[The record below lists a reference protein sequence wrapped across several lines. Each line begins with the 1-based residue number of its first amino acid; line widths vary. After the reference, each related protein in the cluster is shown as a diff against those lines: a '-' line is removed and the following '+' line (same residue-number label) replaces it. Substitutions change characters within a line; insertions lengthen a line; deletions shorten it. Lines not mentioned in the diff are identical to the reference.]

1 MEIGNLIYRITGD
14 SSALR
19 AELAK
24 TNASVKESGTGLG
37 KLGSIIGKVFA
48 VAGITYAA
56 KKIFDFGKTVVAA
69 GGESQKTLAQLN
81 QTLESTN
88 YAAGMT
94 SKELQDLAQ
103 SLSETTAYEDDAIL
117 KSEALL
123 LTFTRIGKEVFPD
136 AQRAILDV
144 ASAMGGDLQGATI
157 QVGKALNDPIRGVA
171 ALTRVG
177 VQFNEQQKQQ
187 IKTMM
192 EANNVAGAQ
201 AVILKELQT
210 QFGGQA
216 VAQFKD
222 NPLLA
227 FTKVGQNI
235 ENIYEGIAD
244 ELQPQLMKLANT
256 FLLASSSGGSFSVI
270 LRGIGKGLGI
280 VANGVTKAMSGLEQ
294 FIQYFKLQSFVSES
308 KENAKAYEE
317 WKKRVMFALEM
328 SPRLKKAWEDPKR
341 DKGEG
346 IVPFLKRMN
355 ANTYLEDL
363 DKIMSKQRSLATST
377 EDAYGKM
384 TQAAVNY
391 DKAFDEIDKKTDKEL
406 AEEEKKRKILLG
418 SINGQPSGTGGSS
431 EGADNLR
438 KTQQEIAGQQEDE
451 LAKKQ
456 QLNEEELMKL
466 RSAAHQQNL
475 IGILTAISMWDRLYS
490 DVNKS
495 EEEIEANRLA
505 RSQLMRDMFAGGLS
519 ELTNILSAVQQYQN
533 AVAEQRI
540 ADIDR
545 QMQAELE
552 AAGLTEDTEIEKL
565 QKEYEEAKAKGDM
578 KLADEKEK
586 ELKKAEIEEKYR
598 KKKAKAEY
606 EAAVQSWEIQRALAI
621 AQGAIS
627 IINAY
632 SSAAAIPFIGW
643 IMAPIAAAAAGVAA
657 ALQIAAVEKS
667 KPQASQFAAGGYV
680 VPGSVYQGDKID
692 AKLNSGEM
700 VLNQGQQRELF
711 DMANG
716 RVGSAS
722 QPLHVTVM
730 LGAKLLYDELWDA
743 GTRKEFI
750 IPSTAVV
757 PA

>member
-37 KLGSIIGKVFA
+37 KLGTIIKQVFGAA
-48 VAGITYAA
+48 VIGYAV
-56 KKIFDFGKTVVAA
+56 KKIYDFGKAVVTA
-69 GGESQKTLAQLN
+69 GGESQKILAQLN

-88 YAAGMT
+88 HAAGMT
-94 SKELQDLAQ
+94 SQELQDLAQ
-103 SLSETTAYEDDAIL
+103 SLSETTAFEDDAII

-123 LTFTRIGKEVFPD
+123 LTFTRIGREVFPD

-144 ASAMGGDLQGATI
+144 AAAMGGDLQGATI

-235 ENIYEGIAD
+235 ENIYEGIAED
-244 ELQPQLMKLANT
+244 LQPQLMKLSNT

-280 VANGVTKAMSGLEQ
+280 VANGVTKAMSGLEMFVQ
-294 FIQYFKLQSFVSES
+294 HFKMKSLLAESE
-308 KENAKAYEE
+308 ENRKALSE
-317 WKKRVMFALEM
+317 WIKNTELTIKANKRVRE
-328 SPRLKKAWEDPKR
+328 EYEKR
-341 DKGEG
+341 PQGEG
-346 IVPFLKRMN
+346 LYKFIKRMN
-355 ANTYLEDL
+355 DEAEKSNGKKGARFPIALAQYE
-363 DKIMSKQRSLATST
+363 KIFGKQADINKQFD
-377 EDAYGKM
+377 EAYGKM

-391 DKAFDEIDKKTDKEL
+391 DKAFDDIDKQTDKEL
-406 AEEEKKRKILLG
+406 AEEEKKRKAIVKLIEQQNEAASKG
-418 SINGQPSGTGGSS
+418 NSPKSEPSSPGSS
-431 EGADNLR
+431 SDEEDPRIKKEKELQKLKDEIHRDDMRAILATIRMWEVLNTEE
-438 KTQQEIAGQQEDE
+438 KQEAVRNSFNVSMGYFMT
-451 LAKKQ
+451 
-456 QLNEEELMKL
+456 LM
-466 RSAAHQQNL
+466 
-475 IGILTAISMWDRLYS
+475 
-490 DVNKS
+490 
-495 EEEIEANRLA
+495 
-505 RSQLMRDMFAGGLS
+505 
-519 ELTNILSAVQQYQN
+519 SAVEQYQN
-533 AVAEQRI
+533 ALADRRI
-540 ADIDR
+540 AQIDA
-545 QMQAELE
+545 QMEAELE
-552 AAGLTEDTEIEKL
+552 AAGLSEDSEIEKL

-606 EAAVQSWEIQRALAI
+606 
-621 AQGAIS
+621 
-627 IINAY
+627 
-632 SSAAAIPFIGW
+632 
-643 IMAPIAAAAAGVAA
+643 AA
-657 ALQIAAVEKS
+657 ALQSWEFQRAIAIAGAAQAVLNAFISGLQAPWPFSIPIAIAQAAFAGVVGGLQVAAVVAS
-667 KPQASQFAAGGYV
+667 KPQPSKFAAGGYV

-716 RVGSAS
+716 RGGNAS

-730 LGAKLLYDELWDA
+730 LGAKTLYDELWDA